1 MKQTFSIYL
10 LGNHIFAAKDGW
22 DLNAKSTTG
31 ILDIR
36 VWCDLQ
42 TSVYAENTID
52 IGPDVNNEQSTLSF
66 NTQET
71 LTTYMDVFA
80 IVTVSLNASG

>member
-10 LGNHIFAAKDGW
+10 PGNHIFSASDGW

-36 VWCDLQ
+36 VWCNLQ
-42 TSVYAENTID
+42 NSVYADTTIG
-52 IGPDVNNEQSTLSF
+52 IGPDVINEQSTLSF

-80 IVTVSLNASG
+80 IVTVSLNATG